1 MKALKSFLLIIAVIY
16 SYGSFAQDVTTVE
29 AKTEDI
35 SKNLDLEAVASV
47 FGESKDLEDFEKRLN
62 DPEAQITNLD
72 MNDDG
77 LVDYLRV
84 METVKDDTHYIA
96 IQAVVGENEYQ
107 DVASIEVEK
116 DEKGE
121 TTVQVVGDVYMY
133 GTNYIVQPVY
143 VSPPVIY
150 VTFWGPMYHPY
161 HSPWY
166 WHYHPPYYH
175 PWHPHPHHH
184 YHSHVRVH
192 VNVNNSYH
200 RTNVRVS
207 SNSVHIQKSTRKNDY
222 GSKNTNQSF
231 ENRNKG
237 VSNASQ
243 LNKTTPNS
251 NVSTGSNKNN
261 KANNNKV
268 DNNWQPKNDNSKGDA
283 KTQQP
288 DWSKNNKS
296 NNGAN
301 NKSNVGNQQKPKTNN
316 QNYNKPSTQTR
327 PSTPTTRPT
336 PQRRRR

>member
-1 MKALKSFLLIIAVIY
+1 MRIIKTIIFILAIFTAS
-16 SYGSFAQDVTTVE
+16 SYAQDVTTVE

-47 FGESKDLEDFEKRLN
+47 FGESKDLEDFEKKLN

-72 MNDDG
+72 VNDDG

-84 METVKDDTHYIA
+84 METVKDDTHYVA

-116 DEKGE
+116 DEEGE

-192 VNVNNSYH
+192 VNVHNSYH
-200 RTNVRVS
+200 RTNVRIS
-207 SNSVHIQKSTRKNDY
+207 SNSVHIQNTTRKNDY
-222 GSKNTNQSF
+222 GSKNKNQSF

-237 VSNASQ
+237 VGNASQ
-243 LNKTTPNS
+243 LNKSTPAN
-251 NVSTGSNKNN
+251 TANKN
-261 KANNNKV
+261 KTGNKV
-268 DNNWQPKNDNSKGDA
+268 DNNWEPKSGNSKNDVKSK
-283 KTQQP
+283 QP
-288 DWSKNNKS
+288 DWSKNNKEGS
-296 NNGAN
+296 SAN
-301 NKSNVGNQQKPKTNN
+301 KKDKSNVGNQQKPKTNN
-316 QNYNKPSTQTR
+316 YKKPSTQTR
-327 PSTPTTRPT
+327 PSHPVSRPR
-336 PQRRRR
+336 PQGRRR